1 MQGRKLW
8 ALLWLLLLGFSW
20 AQQKIAVT
28 FTYDPPYGLEVR
40 SVSLRG
46 SFNNWAEL
54 PMQQTEDGVWQVAV
68 ELPSGPIQYKFF
80 INGQWPKDMCEDE
93 TFGTPQVD
101 AEAEGCTDD
110 GQGGQN
116 AVRTIGRAAENPTD
130 SSGLAFEHDP
140 SQPRFVSQAAGRLS
154 VRFQVPVDSIR
165 SAVLRADRDYP
176 FALQLSTPD
185 GETWRV
191 ALPPALR
198 QYRIEV
204 VDKDGQEQTFGPFEV
219 PAQVFRAVDW
229 VAGRVGY
236 QIFPERF
243 WNGDPRN
250 DRRALEATQARFDQT
265 WSGQPPYLSRWTDP
279 PGDYHCC
286 QQYYGGDLAG
296 VLERLP
302 HLRALG
308 VNLIY
313 FNPLFEAGSAHGY
326 DTHDYVRVSPKFGDN
341 ALLKRLLNEARRQG
355 IRVIF
360 DFVPNHTGL
369 GHWAFQ
375 DVVKKGRE
383 SRYWNWY
390 FIRRWPFTPG
400 DGRAYVGWADLGSLP
415 KLNTAH
421 PEVQDY
427 LIRVSK
433 FWLNFGFDG
442 IRVDVANEIST
453 EFVRK
458 WRAEL
463 KALKP
468 EAYLVGEVWDLRPQY
483 LQGDQFDSLMN
494 YTLGRGGSPPAL
506 GGILGFAK
514 GGPLQSGRRV
524 LGELA
529 RVYAAYPE
537 AVAAM
542 GFNLIGSHDTP
553 RVLTDLGGGG
563 LRDTPSQ
570 EALARLRLASAMLY
584 ALPGASVIF
593 QGEECGFTGERG
605 MWPINELYRYP
616 LQWDRC
622 RADVLEHYRSLG
634 RLKGQLKAFQSPL
647 FRTYLG
653 EGTRLAFLRGEPG
666 PGEVLAAFNSGLE
679 AAPLPLPPGR
689 WRDVVEGRVYQGQ
702 VLLAGL
708 GWRYLEH
715 TP

>member
-1 MQGRKLW
+1 VRGHRHW
-8 ALLWLLLLGFSW
+8 IWLWLLLLGFSW
-20 AQQKIAVT
+20 AQQRVPVT

-54 PMQQTEDGVWQVAV
+54 PMQKTGDGVWQVTV
-68 ELPSGPIQYKFF
+68 ELPPGPIQYKFF

-110 GQGGQN
+110 GQGGKN
-116 AVRTIGRAAENPTD
+116 ALREVGRVADAPTEAG
-130 SSGLAFEHDP
+130 GLALEHDP
-140 SQPRFVSQAAGRLS
+140 SQPRFVSEAAGRLS
-154 VRFQVPVDSIR
+154 VRFQVPAGSIR
-165 SAVLRADRDYP
+165 SAVLRADRDHP
-176 FALQLSTPD
+176 FTLQLATLE

-191 ALPPALR
+191 ALPPTLR
-198 QYRIEV
+198 QYRIGV
-204 VDKDGQEQTFGPFEV
+204 VDKDGQEHTFGPFEV
-219 PAQVFRAVDW
+219 PARVFRAVDW

-265 WSGQPPYLSRWTDP
+265 WSGRPPYLSRWSDP

-313 FNPLFEAGSAHGY
+313 FNPLFGAGSAHGY

-341 ALLKRLLNEARRQG
+341 PLLKRLLTEARRQG

-375 DVVKKGRE
+375 DVVKKGRK
-383 SRYWNWY
+383 SPYWDWY

-415 KLNTAH
+415 KLNTAN

-427 LIRVSK
+427 LIRVSR
-433 FWLNFGFDG
+433 FWLSFGFDG

-453 EFVRK
+453 EFVQR

-468 EAYLVGEVWDLRPQY
+468 EVYLVGEVWDLRPQY

-494 YTLGRGGSPPAL
+494 YTLGRGGSPPAM
-506 GGILGFAK
+506 GGVLGFAK
-514 GGPLQSGRRV
+514 GGPLQSGARV

-529 RVYAAYPE
+529 RVYATYPE

-563 LRDTPSQ
+563 LRDTPSP

-584 ALPGASVIF
+584 ALPGASVVF

-605 MWPINELYRYP
+605 VWPVNELYRYP
-616 LQWDRC
+616 LQWERC
-622 RADVLEHYRSLG
+622 RADVLEHYRLLG
-634 RLKGQLKAFQSPL
+634 RLKSQIKAFQSPL

-666 PGEVLAAFNSGLE
+666 LGEVLAAFNNGLE
-679 AAPLPLPPGR
+679 AAPLPLPPGQ
-689 WRDVVEGRVYQGQ
+689 WRDAVEGRVYQEQ

-708 GWRYLEH
+708 GWRYLERVR
-715 TP
+715 

>member
-1 MQGRKLW
+1 MQGLKHW
-8 ALLWLLLLGFSW
+8 IWLLLLMGFSW
-20 AQQKIAVT
+20 AQQKVAVT

-54 PMQQTEDGVWQVAV
+54 PMQKTEEGVWQVTL
-68 ELPSGPIQYKFF
+68 ELPPGPVQYKFF

-101 AEAEGCTDD
+101 AEAEGCVDD
-110 GQGGQN
+110 GQGGKN
-116 AVRTIGRAAENPTD
+116 AVREVGRMVEAPSEPEKAW
-130 SSGLAFEHDP
+130 LEHDP
-140 SQPRFVSQAAGRLS
+140 ANPRFLSQVAGRLS
-154 VRFQVPVDSIR
+154 VRFWTSEEVR
-165 SAVLRADRDYP
+165 SATLLADRPYP
-176 FALQLSTPD
+176 MLLQLSMPE
-185 GETWRV
+185 GAMWRGT
-191 ALPPALR
+191 LPLSAQ
-198 QYRIEV
+198 QYRLQV
-204 VDKDGQEQTFGPFEV
+204 VDQEGQAQTFGPYRV
-219 PAQVFRAVDW
+219 PAQRFSAVDW

-236 QIFPERF
+236 QIFPDRF

-250 DRRALEATQARFDQT
+250 DHLALKTSQARFDKT
-265 WSGQPPYLSRWTDP
+265 WSGKPPYLSRWSDP

-296 VLERLP
+296 VLQRLP

-313 FNPLFEAGSAHGY
+313 FNPLFDSGSAHGY
-326 DTHDYVRVSPKFGDN
+326 DTHDYVRVAPRLGDN
-341 ALLKRLLNEARRQG
+341 ALLKRLLSEAKRQG

-390 FIRRWPFTPG
+390 FIRQWPFTPG

-415 KLNTAH
+415 KLNTAN

-442 IRVDVANEIST
+442 IRVDVANEISP
-453 EFVRK
+453 EFVRR

-468 EAYLVGEVWDLRPQY
+468 EVYLVGEVWDLRPEY

-506 GGILGFAK
+506 GGILGFAR
-514 GGPLQSGRRV
+514 GGPLQNGRRA
-524 LGELA
+524 LAELA
-529 RVYAAYPE
+529 RVYATYPE

-553 RVLTDLGGGG
+553 RVLTELGGGG
-563 LRDTPSQ
+563 LRDTPSP

-584 ALPGASVIF
+584 ALPGASVVF

-605 MWPINELYRYP
+605 QWPVNELYRYP

-622 RADVLEHYRSLG
+622 RAEVLQHYRLLG

-647 FRTYLG
+647 FRTYRG
-653 EGTRLAFLRGEPG
+653 EGALMAFLRGEPG
-666 PGEVLAAFNSGLE
+666 VGEVLAAFNNSSE
-679 AAPLPLPPGR
+679 ALSLPLPAGQ
-689 WRDVVEGRVYQGQ
+689 WRDAVEGRVYQRQ
-702 VLLAGL
+702 VRLPGL
-708 GWRYLEH
+708 GWRYLERVR
-715 TP
+715 

>member
-1 MQGRKLW
+1 MQGLKHW
-8 ALLWLLLLGFSW
+8 TWLLLLLLGFSW
-20 AQQKIAVT
+20 AQQKLPVT

-46 SFNNWAEL
+46 DFNNWAEL
-54 PMQQTEDGVWQVAV
+54 PMQKTAEGVWQVTV
-68 ELPSGPIQYKFF
+68 ELPPGPIQYKFF
-80 INGQWPKDMCEDE
+80 INGQWPQNMCEDE

-110 GQGGQN
+110 GQGGKN
-116 AVRTIGRAAENPTD
+116 ALREVGRVADAPTEG
-130 SSGLAFEHDP
+130 SGLALEHDP
-140 SQPRFVSQAAGRLS
+140 GQPRFLSEAAGRLS
-154 VRFQVPVDSIR
+154 VRFQVPEGSIR
-165 SAVLRADRDYP
+165 SAVLRAERDHP
-176 FALQLSTPD
+176 FALQLASPE

-191 ALPPALR
+191 ALLPGLR
-198 QYRIEV
+198 QYRIVV
-204 VDKDGQEQTFGPFEV
+204 VDQEGQEQTFGPFEV
-219 PAQVFRAVDW
+219 PASPVRAVDW

-236 QIFPERF
+236 QIFPDRF
-243 WNGDPRN
+243 WNGDPSN
-250 DRRALEATQARFDQT
+250 DRRALETSQARFDQT
-265 WSGQPPYLSRWTDP
+265 WSGKPPYLSRWTDP

-296 VLERLP
+296 VLQRLP

-313 FNPLFEAGSAHGY
+313 FNPLFDAGSAHGY
-326 DTHDYVRVSPKFGDN
+326 DTHDYVKVSPKFGDN
-341 ALLKRLLNEARRQG
+341 ALLRRVLTELKRQG

-375 DVVKKGRE
+375 DVVKKGRA
-383 SRYWNWY
+383 SPYWDWY
-390 FIRRWPFTPG
+390 FIRQWPFTPG
-400 DGRAYVGWADLGSLP
+400 DGRAYLGWANLGSLP
-415 KLNTAH
+415 KLNTAN

-453 EFVRK
+453 EFVQR

-468 EAYLVGEVWDLRPQY
+468 EVYLVGEVWDLRPQY

-494 YTLGRGGSPPAL
+494 YTVGRGGSPPAF
-506 GGILGFAK
+506 GGALGFAR
-514 GGPLQSGRRV
+514 GGPLQNGRRA
-524 LGELA
+524 LAELA
-529 RVYAAYPE
+529 RVYATYPE

-542 GFNLIGSHDTP
+542 GFNLIGSHDTQ

-563 LRDTPSQ
+563 LRDRPSA
-570 EALARLRLASAMLY
+570 ESLARLRLAMAVLY
-584 ALPGASVIF
+584 ALPGASMFF
-593 QGEECGFTGERG
+593 QGDECGFTGERG
-605 MWPINELYRYP
+605 QWPVNELYRYP
-616 LQWDRC
+616 IQWDRC
-622 RADVLEHYRSLG
+622 DTSTLRHFQLLG
-634 RLKGQLKAFQSPL
+634 GLRGQLAAFKSPV

-653 EGTRLAFLRGEPG
+653 DGPLMAFLRGEPG
-666 PGEVLAAFNSGLE
+666 VGEVLAAFNNGLE
-679 AAPLPLPPGR
+679 AAPLPLPPGQ
-689 WRDVVEGRVYQGQ
+689 WRDAVEGRVYQGQ

-708 GWRYLEH
+708 GWRYLERVR
-715 TP
+715 

>member
-1 MQGRKLW
+1 MQGLKHW
-8 ALLWLLLLGFSW
+8 IWLLLLLMGFSW
-20 AQQKIAVT
+20 AQQKVAVT

-54 PMQQTEDGVWQVAV
+54 PMQKTEEGVWQVTL
-68 ELPSGPIQYKFF
+68 ELPPGPVQYKFF

-101 AEAEGCTDD
+101 AEAEGCVDD
-110 GQGGQN
+110 GQGGKN
-116 AVRTIGRAAENPTD
+116 AVREVGRVVEAPSEPEKAW
-130 SSGLAFEHDP
+130 LEHDP
-140 SQPRFVSQAAGRLS
+140 TQPRFLSQVAGRLS
-154 VRFQVPVDSIR
+154 VRFWTSQEVR
-165 SAVLRADRDYP
+165 SATLLADRPYP
-176 FALQLSTPD
+176 MLLQLRTLE
-185 GETWRV
+185 GTMWRGT
-191 ALPPALR
+191 LPLSAQ
-198 QYRIEV
+198 QYRLQV
-204 VDKDGQEQTFGPFEV
+204 VDQEGQAQTFGPYQV
-219 PAQVFRAVDW
+219 PAQRFSAVDW

-236 QIFPERF
+236 QIFPDRF

-250 DRRALEATQARFDQT
+250 DRLALETSQARFDKT
-265 WSGQPPYLSRWTDP
+265 WSGKPPYLSRWSDP

-296 VLERLP
+296 VLQRLP

-313 FNPLFEAGSAHGY
+313 FNPLFDSGSAHGY
-326 DTHDYVRVSPKFGDN
+326 DTHDYVRVAPRLGDN
-341 ALLKRLLNEARRQG
+341 ALLKRLLSEAKRQG

-390 FIRRWPFTPG
+390 FIRQWPFTPG
-400 DGRAYVGWADLGSLP
+400 DGRAYVGWANLGSLP
-415 KLNTAH
+415 KLNTAN

-427 LIRVSK
+427 LIRVSR

-442 IRVDVANEIST
+442 IRVDVANEISP
-453 EFVRK
+453 EFVRR

-468 EAYLVGEVWDLRPQY
+468 EVYLVGEVWDLRPEY

-506 GGILGFAK
+506 GGILGFAR
-514 GGPLQSGRRV
+514 GGPLQNGRRA
-524 LGELA
+524 LAELA
-529 RVYAAYPE
+529 RVYATYPE

-553 RVLTDLGGGG
+553 RVLTELGGGG
-563 LRDTPSQ
+563 LRDTPGP

-584 ALPGASVIF
+584 ALPGASVVF

-605 MWPINELYRYP
+605 QWPVNELYRYP
-616 LQWDRC
+616 FQWDKC
-622 RADVLEHYRSLG
+622 RTEVLQHYRLLG

-653 EGTRLAFLRGEPG
+653 EGALVAFLRGEPG
-666 PGEVLAAFNSGLE
+666 VGEVLAAFNNSSEE
-679 AAPLPLPPGR
+679 ALLPLPAGQ
-689 WRDVVEGRVYQGQ
+689 WRDVVAGQLYQGQ
-702 VLLAGL
+702 VRLAGL
-708 GWRYLEH
+708 GWRYLERVR
-715 TP
+715 

>member
-1 MQGRKLW
+1 MQGLKHWIWML
-8 ALLWLLLLGFSW
+8 LLLLGFSW
-20 AQQKIAVT
+20 AQQRISVT

-54 PMQQTEDGVWQVAV
+54 PMQKTQEGVWQVTL
-68 ELPSGPIQYKFF
+68 ELPPGSIQYKFF
-80 INGQWPKDMCEDE
+80 INGLWPKDMCEDE

-116 AVRTIGRAAENPTD
+116 AVREIGRTADNPTD
-130 SSGLAFEHDP
+130 SGGLALEHDP
-140 SQPRFVSQAAGRLS
+140 NKPQFVSQVGGRWS
-154 VRFQVPVDSIR
+154 VRFRVPEGSIQ
-165 SAVLRADRDYP
+165 SALLQAERAYP
-176 FALQLSTPD
+176 MARQLVTPD
-185 GETWRV
+185 GEVWRV
-191 ALPPALR
+191 TLPPTVR
-198 QYRIEV
+198 EYRIQTRDTEG
-204 VDKDGQEQTFGPFEV
+204 KEQTFGPFRL
-219 PAQVFRAVDW
+219 PAQPFRAVDW

-236 QIFPERF
+236 QIFPDRF
-243 WNGDPRN
+243 WNGDPTN
-250 DRRALEATQARFDQT
+250 DHWALKTSQARFDKT
-265 WSGQPPYLSRWTDP
+265 WSGKLPYLSRWTDP
-279 PGDYHCC
+279 PGVNHCC

-296 VLERLP
+296 VLQRLP

-326 DTHDYVRVSPKFGDN
+326 DTHDYVKVSPRLGDN
-341 ALLKRLLNEARRQG
+341 ALLKRLLLEAYRQD

-390 FIRRWPFTPG
+390 FIRQWPFVPG

-415 KLNTAH
+415 KLNTANL
-421 PEVQDY
+421 EVQDY

-442 IRVDVANEIST
+442 IRVDVANEISS
-453 EFVRK
+453 EFVQR

-468 EAYLVGEVWDLRPQY
+468 EVYLVGEVWDLRPQY

-494 YTLGRGGSPPAL
+494 YTLGRGGSPPAM
-506 GGILGFAK
+506 GGILGFAR
-514 GGPLQSGRRV
+514 GGPLQSGRRA

-529 RVYAAYPE
+529 RVYATYPE

-542 GFNLIGSHDTP
+542 GFNLVGSHDTP

-563 LRDTPSQ
+563 LRDTPGP
-570 EALARLRLASAMLY
+570 EALARLRLAMALLY

-605 MWPINELYRYP
+605 QWPVNELYRYP
-616 LQWDRC
+616 IQWNRC
-622 RADVLEHYRSLG
+622 DTNTLSHFQLLG
-634 RLKGQLKAFQSPL
+634 RLRRQLTAFRSPV
-647 FRTYLG
+647 FRTYFGDSAL
-653 EGTRLAFLRGEPG
+653 LAFLRGEEG
-666 PGEVLAAFNSGLE
+666 PGEVLAAFNNTTGSV
-679 AAPLPLPPGR
+679 ALPLPEGR
-689 WRDVVEGRVYQGQ
+689 WRDVVEGQVYQGQ
-702 VLLAGL
+702 VGLGAL

-715 TP
+715 LR

>member
-1 MQGRKLW
+1 MW
-8 ALLWLLLLGFSW
+8 LLLLLLGFSW
-20 AQQKIAVT
+20 AQQQIAVT

-54 PMQQTEDGVWQVAV
+54 PMQKTEEGVWRVTV
-68 ELPSGPIQYKFF
+68 ELPPGPIQYKFF

-110 GQGGQN
+110 GQGGKN
-116 AVRTIGRAAENPTD
+116 ALREVGRVADGPTEAG
-130 SSGLAFEHDP
+130 GLALEHDP

-154 VRFQVPVDSIR
+154 VRFQVPAGSIR
-165 SAVLRADRDYP
+165 AAVLRAERDHP
-176 FALQLSTPD
+176 FALQLTTPE

-191 ALPPALR
+191 ALPPGLR
-198 QYRIEV
+198 QYRIGV
-204 VDKDGQEQTFGPFEV
+204 VDKEGREHTFGPFEV
-219 PAQVFRAVDW
+219 PARVFRAVDW

-250 DRRALEATQARFDQT
+250 DRQALETSQARFDQT
-265 WSGQPPYLSRWTDP
+265 WSGKPPYLSRWIDP

-313 FNPLFEAGSAHGY
+313 FNPLFDSGSAHGY
-326 DTHDYVRVSPKFGDN
+326 DTHDYVKVSPKFGDN
-341 ALLKRLLNEARRQG
+341 ALLKRLLTEARRQG

-375 DVVKKGRE
+375 DVVKKGPK
-383 SRYWNWY
+383 SRYWDWY

-400 DGRAYVGWADLGSLP
+400 DGRAYVGWAGLGSLP

-427 LIRVSK
+427 LIRVSR

-458 WRAEL
+458 WRAAL

-468 EAYLVGEVWDLRPQY
+468 EVYLVGEVWDLRPQY

-494 YTLGRGGSPPAL
+494 YTLGRGGSPPAM
-506 GGILGFAK
+506 GGLLGFAR

-529 RVYAAYPE
+529 RVYATYPE

-563 LRDTPSQ
+563 LRDTPSP

-605 MWPINELYRYP
+605 VWPINELYRYP
-616 LQWDRC
+616 IQWDRC
-622 RADVLEHYRSLG
+622 RADVLQHYRLLG

-647 FRTYLG
+647 FRTHLG
-653 EGTRLAFLRGEPG
+653 EGPLMAFLRGEGG
-666 PGEVLAAFNSGLE
+666 PGEVLAAFNNGLE
-679 AAPLPLPPGR
+679 AAPLPLPPGQ
-689 WRDVVEGRVYQGQ
+689 WRDAVEGRVYQGQ

-708 GWRYLEH
+708 GWRYLERVR
-715 TP
+715 

>member
-1 MQGRKLW
+1 MY
-8 ALLWLLLLGFSW
+8 ALRHWMWLGLLLFSLAW
-20 AQQKIAVT
+20 AQQKVAVT

-54 PMQQTEDGVWQVAV
+54 PMQKTEEGVWQVTL
-68 ELPSGPIQYKFF
+68 ELPPGPVQYKFF

-93 TFGTPQVD
+93 TLGTPQLD
-101 AEAEGCTDD
+101 AEAEGCVDD
-110 GQGGQN
+110 GQGGKN
-116 AVRTIGRAAENPTD
+116 AVREVGRTAEAPPEPEKA
-130 SSGLAFEHDP
+130 LLEHDP
-140 SQPRFVSQAAGRLS
+140 ANPRYLSQVAGQLS
-154 VRFQVPVDSIR
+154 VRFWTSEEVR
-165 SAVLRADRDYP
+165 SATLLADRPYP
-176 FALQLSTPD
+176 MLLQLSTLE
-185 GETWRV
+185 GAMWRGT
-191 ALPPALR
+191 LPLGVQ
-198 QYRIEV
+198 QYRLQV
-204 VDKDGQEQTFGPFEV
+204 VDQEGQAQTFGPYQV
-219 PAQVFRAVDW
+219 PAQRFSAVDW
-229 VAGRVGY
+229 VAGQVGY
-236 QIFPERF
+236 QIFPDRF

-250 DRRALEATQARFDQT
+250 DRLALETSQARFDKT
-265 WSGQPPYLSRWTDP
+265 WSGKPPYLSRWTDP

-296 VLERLP
+296 VLQRLP

-313 FNPLFEAGSAHGY
+313 FNPLFDAGSAHGY
-326 DTHDYVRVSPKFGDN
+326 DTHDYVRVAPRLGDN
-341 ALLKRLLNEARRQG
+341 ALLKRLLSEAKRQS

-390 FIRRWPFTPG
+390 FIRQWPFTPG

-415 KLNTAH
+415 KLNTAN

-427 LIRVSK
+427 LIRVSR

-442 IRVDVANEIST
+442 IRVDVANEISP
-453 EFVRK
+453 EFVRR

-468 EAYLVGEVWDLRPQY
+468 EVYLVGEVWDLRPEY
-483 LQGDQFDSLMN
+483 LLGDQFDSLMN
-494 YTLGRGGSPPAL
+494 YTLGRGGSPPAF
-506 GGILGFAK
+506 GGILGFAR
-514 GGPLQSGRRV
+514 GGPLQNGRRA
-524 LGELA
+524 LAELA
-529 RVYAAYPE
+529 RVYATYPE

-553 RVLTDLGGGG
+553 RVLTELGGGG
-563 LRDTPSQ
+563 LRDTPSP

-584 ALPGASVIF
+584 ALPGASVVF

-605 MWPINELYRYP
+605 QWPVNELYRYP

-622 RADVLEHYRSLG
+622 RAEVLQHYRLLG

-647 FRTYLG
+647 FRTYWG
-653 EGTRLAFLRGEPG
+653 EGALMAFLRGEPG
-666 PGEVLAAFNSGLE
+666 VGEVLAAFNNSSEE
-679 AAPLPLPPGR
+679 ALLPLPAGQ
-689 WRDVVEGRVYQGQ
+689 WRDVVAGQLYQGQ
-702 VLLAGL
+702 VRLAGL
-708 GWRYLEH
+708 GWRYLERVR
-715 TP
+715 